1 MDIKDILIVTLPLIA
16 GILGSYLTYF
26 FTIKNRKFENALK
39 FKEENYR
46 ELLVSLQGFVGST
59 ANSNTKKKFFE
70 EFYKFWLYCSD
81 EVIEAVYE
89 MLDLIMNKKT
99 PQINSEVGRAAV
111 GKIVLAIRKDLMG
124 KTNKK
129 PNDFRFIDVVG

>member
-1 MDIKDILIVTLPLIA
+1 MDTKTLLIIVLPLIS
-16 GILGSYLTYF
+16 GLFGSYLTYF
-26 FTIKNRKFENALK
+26 FTIKNKKFENALK

-46 ELLVSLQGFVGST
+46 ELLLSLQGFVGQT
-59 ANSNTKKKFFE
+59 ANANTKRKFFE
-70 EFYKFWLYCSD
+70 EFYKSWLYCSD

-99 PQINSEVGRAAV
+99 PQVNSEIGRVAV

-129 PNDFRFIDVVG
+129 PQDFRFIDIIG